1 MNPIEEKAN
10 IPAELLQVAKRMV
23 AAAYSAYGLSW
34 ETIYLDVV
42 SDGAT
47 VSIIEE
53 EEWFTWTLTH
63 DSDSGRIRFSLDVKR
78 FDGVVLH
85 AHGSRGEGVI
95 FFNNQTSRRAMSNP
109 SKQSITQRHVF
120 KFKEY
125 LGYLQI
131 ATGIVMPDVDEY
143 LRKSGVKIF
152 FLPSGRQEGVLIW
165 YHDHRGGQYVTKPL
179 DGLHYISI
187 DDECDE
193 FRVIWNER
201 GVDVRVQS
209 MEDANKLI
217 VSLSE

>member
-1 MNPIEEKAN
+1 MNPIEEKTN
-10 IPAELLQVAKRMV
+10 IPAELLQIAKHMV

-42 SDGAT
+42 SNGVT

-63 DSDSGRIRFSLDVKR
+63 DSGRIRFSLDVKR
-78 FDGVVLH
+78 PDGVVLH

-152 FLPSGRQEGVLIW
+152 FLPSGRQEGDLIW
-165 YHDHRGGQYVTKPL
+165 YHDHRGGCYVRKPL
-179 DGLHYISI
+179 DGLHYLST
-187 DDECDE
+187 DDDQ

-201 GVDVRVQS
+201 GVDMPARS
-209 MEDANKLI
+209 MEEANTIIL
-217 VSLSE
+217 SLGGK